1 VNCLLLVIVNHLGH
15 WSVMKKAK
23 ANDFF
28 APPEPEK
35 YNWQNRVVLI
45 TEDEEVNFY
54 YLKTIFKKTDARI
67 IRARNGKEAVEIIE
81 THKGDIDLVLMD
93 LNMPVM
99 DGYEAMRIIK
109 TRHPGIPIIAQ
120 TAYTLT
126 EDRRKCMKA
135 GFNDYISK
143 PINRLAL
150 FRLVNENLS

>member
-1 VNCLLLVIVNHLGH
+1 MAKSGVMEHADSKDYITEIENYHYQ
-15 WSVMKKAK
+15 WSNK
-23 ANDFF
+23 
-28 APPEPEK
+28 
-35 YNWQNRVVLI
+35 VVLI
-45 TEDEEVNFY
+45 TEDEEVNFF
-54 YLKTIFKKTDARI
+54 YLKTIFKKTEARI
-67 IRARNGKEAVEIIE
+67 IRAKNGKEAVEIIE
-81 THKGDIDLVLMD
+81 NHKGEIDLVLMD

-109 TRHPGIPIIAQ
+109 SQHPEIPIIAQ

-126 EDRRKCMKA
+126 EDRRKCMRA

>member
-1 VNCLLLVIVNHLGH
+1 MDHIEEKDYLAGLESNHYQ
-15 WSVMKKAK
+15 WT
-23 ANDFF
+23 
-28 APPEPEK
+28 
-35 YNWQNRVVLI
+35 NRVVLI
-45 TEDEEVNFY
+45 TEDEEVNFFL
-54 YLKTIFKKTDARI
+54 LKTIFKKTEARI
-67 IRARNGKEAVEIIE
+67 IRAKNGKEAVEIIE
-81 THKGDIDLVLMD
+81 EHKGDIDLVLMD

-109 TRHPGIPIIAQ
+109 SQHPEIPIIAQ

-126 EDRRKCMKA
+126 EDRMKCMQA

>member
-1 VNCLLLVIVNHLGH
+1 MNNAETKDYLSEIEDYHYQ
-15 WSVMKKAK
+15 WA
-23 ANDFF
+23 
-28 APPEPEK
+28 
-35 YNWQNRVVLI
+35 NRVVLI

-54 YLKTIFKKTDARI
+54 LLKAIFKRTEARI
-67 IRARNGKEAVEIIE
+67 IRAKNGKEAVDIIGE
-81 THKGDIDLVLMD
+81 FKGDIDLILMD

-109 TRHPGIPIIAQ
+109 SGYPDIPIIAQ
-120 TAYTLT
+120 TAYSLT
-126 EDRRKCMKA
+126 EDRNKCMKA

>member
-1 VNCLLLVIVNHLGH
+1 
-15 WSVMKKAK
+15 MAK
-23 ANDFF
+23 PGAMNNTETKDYLSEIEDYHYQW
-28 APPEPEK
+28 A
-35 YNWQNRVVLI
+35 NRVVLI

-54 YLKTIFKKTDARI
+54 LLKAIFKKTEARI
-67 IRARNGKEAVEIIE
+67 IRARNGKEAVDIIGQF
-81 THKGDIDLVLMD
+81 KGDIDLILMD

-109 TRHPGIPIIAQ
+109 SEYPDIPIIAQ
-120 TAYTLT
+120 TAYSLT
-126 EDRRKCMKA
+126 EDRNKCMKA

>member
-1 VNCLLLVIVNHLGH
+1 
-15 WSVMKKAK
+15 MKKAESTE
-23 ANDFF
+23 FF

-35 YNWQNRVVLI
+35 YDWHNRVLLI
-45 TEDEEVNFY
+45 TEDEEVNFF
-54 YLKTIFKKTDARI
+54 YLKTIFKKTEARI

-81 THKGDIDLVLMD
+81 NSNGTIDLVLMD
-93 LNMPVM
+93 INMPVM

-109 TRHPGIPIIAQ
+109 SKHPEIPVIAQ

-143 PINRLAL
+143 PINRMAL